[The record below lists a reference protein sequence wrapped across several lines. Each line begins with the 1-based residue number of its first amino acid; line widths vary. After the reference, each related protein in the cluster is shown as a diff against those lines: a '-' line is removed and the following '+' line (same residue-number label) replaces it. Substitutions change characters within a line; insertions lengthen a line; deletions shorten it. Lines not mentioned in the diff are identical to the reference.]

1 MTENKNKIKSA
12 TNRDQV
18 NYEINRVVVESY
30 TSIRGSKFQI
40 DKDKSIKEIS
50 KSVTIAQ
57 GNENKIKGKKNIDN
71 NSQSLNELDQDV
83 IINDSKNKDNGYNGN
98 LTKSIENNNNLN
110 NQKNLKTTEIE
121 LDNLF
126 NSNNEEI
133 ENNEIN
139 KINVNISNNLE
150 KNTPKAIP
158 SFSICPQNNFNLS
171 SHIKSFDLPLSINNS
186 SLNYLSKNEQREK
199 NSTKNNLIISSLN
212 SIFIKG
218 EQNSNGKKNL
228 SMAKAENIVHKEI
241 TDFKISKKKIIEKV
255 NIDLDNLTE
264 SLKAINKRW
273 KESQKESKIRLS
285 YISKNEILILDKK
298 KYIDDLVKNVSIN
311 NTNPFNNNK
320 KEYFLL
326 IKQDNQNK
334 SDRFIHEIISPSSY
348 QELENSINDF
358 INFKEVKIYTKEY
371 NKRTSQ
377 NIIYISDKKKSKFG
391 RNNEISKKN
400 SEENGN
406 VKDNGTLNE
415 YFNPFFILNQKQII
429 NLLTILEKKSSQCA
443 SSSSSSINNSS
454 QKINVKS
461 SKKENLYNENKNIKE
476 INSNIYPIKVERFEF
491 IHNNEIGIG
500 GVNNL
505 IMNNNIDVSNIALN
519 QSDNNYV
526 NQMKAESEYSV
537 QKIKETEDFSQCTP
551 ISLLKDKYFVYA
563 VSKWAKYSTVSQQS
577 QLFIKFNFKSGH
589 PKFDP
594 LFLDMTNFTLWIE
607 KIHTKKDSKQ
617 LLAHASSG
625 NINYMIKNKSSSK
638 INNNKNK
645 VYKSGAAIFLNAS
658 NGHTDSNNPINKK
671 KSKSKTKLDKKKN
684 Q

>member
-50 KSVTIAQ
+50 KSVTIGQ

-110 NQKNLKTTEIE
+110 NQKNLKTTETE

-133 ENNEIN
+133 QNNEIN

-241 TDFKISKKKIIEKV
+241 TDFKISKKKIVEKV

-443 SSSSSSINNSS
+443 SSSSSINNSS

-658 NGHTDSNNPINKK
+658 NRHTDSNNPINKK

>member
-133 ENNEIN
+133 QNNEIN

-218 EQNSNGKKNL
+218 EQNSNGKENL
-228 SMAKAENIVHKEI
+228 SKAKAENIVHKEI
-241 TDFKISKKKIIEKV
+241 TDFKISKKKIVEKV

>member
-50 KSVTIAQ
+50 KSVTIGQ

-133 ENNEIN
+133 QNNEIN

-158 SFSICPQNNFNLS
+158 LFSICPQNNFNLS

-241 TDFKISKKKIIEKV
+241 TDFKISKKKIVEKV